1 MDIDKLGGLYFM
13 EKYLKAVRAQD
24 IQSGLSLINSGLA
37 NLHMKKT
44 KLIGATAQVCS
55 LVEPFQVVDNYD
67 NLIVA
72 AGELG
77 IDDNLLEKSLREL
90 QEVEFIRLVKNG
102 EIIKK
107 IEVTIP
113 SLQNRYE
120 VLGQRYE
127 DLNPSEIENKTIELL
142 DDLAEIPIKTVDIA
156 SRYSIGS
163 NEFSIIKDLGISA
176 GFLDEYS
183 SPTDSEQILF
193 SPIYWDENP
202 EKIIMLTDKYSSNS
216 VLKAI
221 KSIRDNQGKPI
232 EKIEDK
238 ILIEAVANG
247 CLPAPKVKSTAGEK
261 QFLFSPVKGVQVY
274 EKNLL
279 NKARAIVACMRY
291 GETFGNI
298 TKIKWPEIFLKSL
311 LEKKY
316 IRPHS
321 EVLEQYSILATLGV
335 GFADKVI
342 GTDRY
347 SFKLIETPE
356 NIKALKLAIQMV
368 TVGTVS
374 RYSESTESA
383 KDILIPGNYYAP
395 NSTMLNLKSKVNYS
409 KDNVSKI
416 NDMIRGVSS
425 ELL

>member
-1 MDIDKLGGLYFM
+1 M
-13 EKYLKAVRAQD
+13 ERYLKAVRAQD
-24 IQSGLSLINSGLA
+24 IQSGLSLINSGFA
-37 NLHMKKT
+37 NLHMRKT

-55 LVEPFQVVDNYD
+55 LVEPFEVVDNYD
-67 NLIVA
+67 SLIVA

-90 QEVEFIRLVKNG
+90 QEVDFIRVVKDG
-102 EIIKK
+102 ENIKK
-107 IEVTIP
+107 IEVTMP

-120 VLGQRYE
+120 ILGKRYE
-127 DLNPSEIENKTIELL
+127 ELNPSEIEEKTIEVL
-142 DDLAEIPIKTVDIA
+142 DDLAEIPVKVSDLVST
-156 SRYSIGS
+156 YSIN
-163 NEFSIIKDLGISA
+163 NEEFNIIKDLGISA
-176 GFLDEYS
+176 GFLDEYT
-183 SPTDSEQILF
+183 SPKDNEKVLF

-202 EKIIMLTDKYSSNS
+202 DKIIELSDKYSYNNL
-216 VLKAI
+216 LKAI
-221 KSIRDNQGKPI
+221 KSIRDNQGKPVENI
-232 EKIEDK
+232 TDK

-261 QFLFSPVKGVQVY
+261 QFIFSPVKGVQVY

-298 TKIKWPEIFLKSL
+298 TKIKWPEVFLKSFL
-311 LEKKY
+311 QKKY

-321 EVLEQYSILATLGV
+321 EILEQYSILSRLQV
-335 GFADKVI
+335 GFADRVS

-347 SFKLIETPE
+347 SFRLIETDE

-368 TVGTVS
+368 SVGTVN
-374 RYSESTESA
+374 RYSETTETA
-383 KDILIPGNYYAP
+383 RDILIPGNYYSS
-395 NSTMLNLKSKVNYS
+395 NSTMVNMRSSVNYS
-409 KDNVSKI
+409 KENVRKI

-425 ELL
+425 ELF